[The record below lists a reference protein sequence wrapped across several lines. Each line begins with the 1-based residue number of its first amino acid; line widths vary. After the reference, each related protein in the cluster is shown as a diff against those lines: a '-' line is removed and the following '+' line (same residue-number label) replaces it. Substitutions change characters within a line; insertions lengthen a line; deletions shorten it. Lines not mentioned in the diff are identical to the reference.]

1 MSFVDHVLADLG
13 VPAAYRAKAQAD
25 IEVMIGRG
33 FFEHIQLERFIRLL
47 PTEQDTLLWSPG

>member
-1 MSFVDHVLADLG
+1 MSFIDHVLADLG

-33 FFEHIQLERFIRLL
+33 FFEHVQLEWFIRLL
-47 PTEQDTLLWSPG
+47 PTEHTLLWSPG